1 MLKYTA
7 EVKICLAHSENEN
20 LHLGSRQA
28 TNRFIFFFFFTI
40 EKTQLLTCRAIYSA

>member
-28 TNRFIFFFFFTI
+28 TNRFFFFFTI